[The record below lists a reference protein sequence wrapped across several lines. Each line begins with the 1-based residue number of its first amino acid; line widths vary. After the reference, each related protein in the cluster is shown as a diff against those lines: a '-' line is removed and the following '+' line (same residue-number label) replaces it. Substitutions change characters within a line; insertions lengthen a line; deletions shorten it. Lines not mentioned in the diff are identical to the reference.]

1 MTRKQKKAH
10 NRQLRHAAYQRK
22 QADKKAGINQR
33 IPKDLSGPE
42 RQVYIDS
49 ILKTKETKT
58 ETQKATSWQQVL
70 KTGDKETVYKDAQGK
85 PIAYKITSKINP
97 KKTDYRTLKN
107 S

>member
-1 MTRKQKKAH
+1 MMTRKQKKAY
-10 NRQLRHAAYQRK
+10 NLQLRLAAEQRK
-22 QADKKAGINQR
+22 RQEKKAGTNQR

-58 ETQKATSWQQVL
+58 ETQKATTWQQVL

-85 PIAYKITSKINP
+85 HKTKITSKINLR
-97 KKTDYRTLKN
+97 KTDYRTLKN